1 MISSSSRRVV
11 RGGEGTDVLRGERE
25 EKKRKGFSAAAAA
38 AAAAGYSSSIHH
50 LTVVASLSLWSL
62 SALNK

>member
-38 AAAAGYSSSIHH
+38 AGYSSSIHH